1 MQPLPPCPV
10 STEAFGAMFVLD
22 SAIISVHA
30 GKELMKAV
38 DTVQDFLS
46 QMYKIS
52 WSRDQL
58 ICIITSNDSTLTLK
72 SCDNCTF

>member
-52 WSRDQL
+52 
-58 ICIITSNDSTLTLK
+58 
-72 SCDNCTF
+72 